1 MDKLTD
7 LSLDLTPESPLVLV
21 GAGKMGGAMLSG
33 WLKRGLNPKAV
44 RVIDPAPPED
54 SAALLA
60 RHGMNAASA
69 DSSEGIEARVLV
81 TAVKP
86 QVVDAVLPTL
96 RHLVGRRT
104 VILSIAA
111 GTTIATLETGLG
123 AAPIVRAMPNTPG
136 QIGRGVSVAVANEQ
150 VDDDSRLLV
159 TVLLEA
165 MGKVAWV
172 EHESLLDAVTAVSG
186 SGPAYVFLLVEYL
199 ADAGVAAGLPPDLAA
214 LLARE
219 TVAGAGELLHQ
230 SDVRPE
236 VLRHNVT
243 SPGGTTEAAL
253 KVLMAKRGG
262 LKGVLGRAVE
272 AARKRSEQLGE

>member
-1 MDKLTD
+1 MEPLAD

-44 RVIDPAPPED
+44 RVIDPSPPED

-60 RHGMNAASA
+60 RSGMSASA
-69 DSSEGIEARVLV
+69 DATGGFEARILV

-86 QVVDAVLPTL
+86 QVIDAVLPAL

-111 GTTIATLETGLG
+111 GTTIATLESGLG
-123 AAPIVRAMPNTPG
+123 AAAIVRAMPNTPG
-136 QIGRGVSVAVANEQ
+136 QIGRGVSVAVANNQ
-150 VDDDSRLLV
+150 VDPESRALI
-159 TVLLEA
+159 TTLLEA

-172 EHESLLDAVTAVSG
+172 DRESLLDAVTAVSG

-199 ADAGVAAGLPPDLAA
+199 ADAGVASGLPPDLAA

-230 SDVRPE
+230 SDTSPD
-236 VLRHNVT
+236 VLRQNVT
-243 SPGGTTEAAL
+243 SPGGTTDAAL
-253 KVLMAKRGG
+253 KVLTATRGG
-262 LKGVLGRAVE
+262 LKRLLERAVE
-272 AARKRSEQLGE
+272 AARKRSEELGG

>member
-60 RHGMNAASA
+60 RHGMNAATA
-69 DSSEGIEARVLV
+69 DPSGGIEARVLV

-111 GTTIATLETGLG
+111 GTTIATLEAGLG

-136 QIGRGVSVAVANEQ
+136 QIGRGVSVAVANVQ

-172 EHESLLDAVTAVSG
+172 EHENLLDAVTAVSG

-199 ADAGVAAGLPPDLAA
+199 ADAGVADGLPPDLAA

-230 SDVRPE
+230 SEVRPE

>member
-1 MDKLTD
+1 MDPLPD
-7 LSLDLTPESPLVLV
+7 LSIDLTPESPLVLV

-44 RVIDPAPPED
+44 RVIDPSPPED

-60 RHGMNAASA
+60 RHGMSAASA
-69 DSSEGIEARVLV
+69 DPSGGLEARVLV

-86 QVVDAVLPTL
+86 QVVDDVLPTL

-111 GTTIATLETGLG
+111 GTTIATLESGLG
-123 AAPIVRAMPNTPG
+123 AAAIVRAMPNTPG
-136 QIGRGVSVAVANEQ
+136 QIGRGVSVAVANDQ
-150 VDDDSRLLV
+150 VDPESRALI
-159 TVLLEA
+159 TTLLEA

-172 EHESLLDAVTAVSG
+172 DRESLLDAVTAVSG

-199 ADAGVAAGLPPDLAA
+199 ADAGAASGLPPDLAA

-230 SDVRPE
+230 SDAQAA
-236 VLRHNVT
+236 VLRQNVT

-253 KVLMAKRGG
+253 KVLMVKRGG
-262 LKGVLGRAVE
+262 LRTVLERAVE
-272 AARKRSEQLGE
+272 AARKRSEELGG

>member
-60 RHGMNAASA
+60 RHGMNAATA
-69 DSSEGIEARVLV
+69 DPSGGIEARVLV

-111 GTTIATLETGLG
+111 GTTIATLEAGLG

-136 QIGRGVSVAVANEQ
+136 QIGRGVSVAVANVQ

-186 SGPAYVFLLVEYL
+186 SGPAYVFLLAEYL

-230 SDVRPE
+230 SDTRPE

>member
-44 RVIDPAPPED
+44 RVIDPSPPED

-60 RHGMNAASA
+60 RSGVSA
-69 DSSEGIEARVLV
+69 HADPAGGLEARILV

-86 QVVDAVLPTL
+86 QVIDTVLPTL

-111 GTTIATLETGLG
+111 GTTIATLELGLG

-136 QIGRGVSVAVANEQ
+136 QIGRGVSVAVANDQ
-150 VDDDSRLLV
+150 VDDDGRALV
-159 TVLLEA
+159 TTLLEA
-165 MGKVAWV
+165 IGKVAWV
-172 EHESLLDAVTAVSG
+172 DRESLLDAVTAVSG

-199 ADAGVAAGLPPDLAA
+199 AEAGVASGLSPDLAA

-230 SDVRPE
+230 SEAQPAA
-236 VLRHNVT
+236 LRQNVT

-253 KVLMAKRGG
+253 KVLMAKRDG
-262 LKGVLGRAVE
+262 LRGVLERAVE
-272 AARKRSEQLGE
+272 AARKRSEELGG